1 MLLTTDSMRTG
12 IQDRAATAEKRFQ
25 KGWNTLR
32 HLSSP
37 SPFYHL
43 FLSIT
48 LYNVGSTFCFVREE
62 GRSIQHELS
71 EINDIEKQAVGV

>member
-1 MLLTTDSMRTG
+1 MVSMTDSMHTG

-32 HLSSP
+32 HPPPPLSFISV
-37 SPFYHL
+37 L
-43 FLSIT
+43 IT
-48 LYNVGSTFCFVREE
+48 LYNMGRTFSFIREE

-71 EINDIEKQAVGV
+71 EIRDIENHAVGV